1 MSEPPLFAG
10 PIQGVRA
17 WRVVADPRTD
27 EPVLAAAAQN
37 IVWMPG
43 EFMRGVC
50 LAPRHIPRMRPHF
63 PPEPDC
69 SCGIYAHH
77 PVGKAGLEWLEN
89 VLAADAGRIAGVI
102 SAWGNL
108 EVHLDG
114 FRAEIAKPDTFLYRH
129 AETKDVADRLA
140 ARYGADVVEIP
151 DERALRAYS
160 RTLNGIPLSQARAHV
175 AATIEIDLAP
185 ATSIFPGDGEVV
197 AQSGY
202 RIDEDSCD
210 LQPSI
215 VKRIPG
221 LALFRVAGVSFR
233 SEALQRP
240 EFEPGRPVRL
250 VREPDNPHDR
260 HAVSVWDESGEVQV
274 GYVPRSDARRVA
286 AALRREAV
294 KRAYVVSQFRGM
306 KTGERSGIQVLTSP
320 TDVVRFNGEHCAGE
334 ITEAEDIPF

>member
-1 MSEPPLFAG
+1 M
-10 PIQGVRA
+10 
-17 WRVVADPRTD
+17 
-27 EPVLAAAAQN
+27 AAAAQN

-77 PVGKAGLEWLEN
+77 PLGKAGLEWLEN

-129 AETKDVADRLA
+129 AEAKDVAERLA

-151 DERALRAYS
+151 DQRALRAYS

-175 AATIEIDLAP
+175 AATVEIDLAP
-185 ATSIFPGDGEVV
+185 ATSIFPG
-197 AQSGY
+197 
-202 RIDEDSCD
+202 
-210 LQPSI
+210 
-215 VKRIPG
+215 
-221 LALFRVAGVSFR
+221 
-233 SEALQRP
+233 
-240 EFEPGRPVRL
+240 
-250 VREPDNPHDR
+250 
-260 HAVSVWDESGEVQV
+260 
-274 GYVPRSDARRVA
+274 
-286 AALRREAV
+286 
-294 KRAYVVSQFRGM
+294 
-306 KTGERSGIQVLTSP
+306 
-320 TDVVRFNGEHCAGE
+320 
-334 ITEAEDIPF
+334 